1 MDRLQRYSHRGHIY
15 RQTTIHTLRSHCQEW
30 TINLIMCDSG
40 RKPGDVEKTHSQGR
54 RPHPLLSLLL
64 FHILFINIWS
74 CFTCVSNVGFWF
86 KILQRKCLYTRLYC
100 VEKSHK
106 KNTPNCHHI
115 FYFTHPLVATCAAT
129 PRVPA
134 PHFGN
139 PWMTWSPTGP
149 WFVLL
154 LLLCGVSPS
163 ALLFCSI
170 KPGHIKHSYSCKPG
184 KLRAW
189 LFLIDSSGWS
199 RKHEA
204 VLNLYS
210 RLVSC
215 RQTDTVVWGFLRVI
229 FEVILMVW
237 YCYGWYCQPNI
248 CTLQYIHISNIYKHI

>member
-1 MDRLQRYSHRGHIY
+1 MLKLCPCGVLFQSSLLERVYWCSGFSLEFPKMTWTHTHIY
-15 RQTTIHTLRSHCQEW
+15 I
-30 TINLIMCDSG
+30 
-40 RKPGDVEKTHSQGR
+40 
-54 RPHPLLSLLL
+54 
-64 FHILFINIWS
+64 ILFILIWIT
-74 CFTCVSNVGFWF
+74 FYLFIKMYLLKRFWF

-106 KNTPNCHHI
+106 KNTHGCPHHTLGI
-115 FYFTHPLVATCAAT
+115 RGWHDHQQGPGLFFFFFCSAVSHPLLSC
-129 PRVPA
+129 
-134 PHFGN
+134 
-139 PWMTWSPTGP
+139 
-149 WFVLL
+149 
-154 LLLCGVSPS
+154 C
-163 ALLFCSI
+163 CSI

-215 RQTDTVVWGFLRVI
+215 RQTATVVWGFLRVI